1 MSLPLIL
8 LVGAGGH
15 ARSCIDV
22 IEQEGRYAIAGL
34 IGMAQEVGETVL
46 GYPVLGEDA
55 GLPALRSRYPNAL
68 VTLGQIETPEPRI
81 RLFASL
87 EQLGFNLPTI
97 VSPKSHV
104 SRHATVAAGSIV
116 MHGAII
122 NAGALVGRNC
132 ILNSQSLIEH
142 DTVIE
147 DHCHISTGAL
157 VNGGVTVGAGC
168 FIGSGSVLREGIQL
182 GERCLVGMGLSVRKS
197 HASQSRITQ
206 KT

>member
-15 ARSCIDV
+15 ARACIDV
-22 IEQEGRYAIAGL
+22 IELEGRYAIAGL
-34 IGMAQEVGETVL
+34 IGMPQEVGETVL

-55 GLPALRSRYPNAL
+55 ELPALRSRFPNAL

-81 RLFASL
+81 RLFGLL
-87 EQLGFNLPTI
+87 EQLDFNLPTI
-97 VSPKSHV
+97 VSPNSHV
-104 SRHATVAAGSIV
+104 SRHTTVAAGSIV
-116 MHGAII
+116 MHGAIL
-122 NAGALVGRNC
+122 NAGARVGRNC

-142 DTVIE
+142 DAVIE

-197 HASQSRITQ
+197 HASQSRITR
-206 KT
+206 